1 MADQREL
8 IGHQLQ
14 ALYTV
19 GQQSPLRL
27 LLNQSRAES
36 VSRHLRYYDYFFT
49 ARRDMVSHYVS
60 ALQRQKAIEAQIQQ
74 SMVEL
79 QAMQVTSEQEHTA
92 LLAIQDDRKQL
103 LVNMDKDV
111 STKSGELKQ
120 LERDRAALQKVI
132 DQIEQQRA
140 LAFALEQ
147 KRQAEMLAAQQKQ
160 ESDQQ
165 NTAKEPTKAATSEPE
180 PLITD
185 TKNTVSGD
193 ESQAEPL
200 YSSADMHRLQSTSF
214 KQRKGVMG
222 WPVKGAVEHRFGEPR
237 QGSVTWEGLR
247 ILAKAGTE
255 VRAVHY
261 GRVVYADWLRGQ
273 GMLMILDHGDGYMS
287 LYAHNDVL
295 LHGQGEWVQAGDSI
309 ARVGNSGG
317 EKETGLYFEI
327 RQAGRTVDPATWLG
341 KR

>member
-1 MADQREL
+1 MAGQREL

-14 ALYTV
+14 ALYKI

-27 LLNQSRAES
+27 LLNQSHAES
-36 VSRHLRYYDYFFT
+36 VSRHLRYYDYFFS

-60 ALQRQKAIEAQIQQ
+60 ALQRQKAVEAQIRQ

-79 QAMQVTSEQEHTA
+79 QSMQVASEQEHA
-92 LLAIQDDRKQL
+92 SLLAIQNNRKQL
-103 LVNMDKDV
+103 LVSMDKTV

-120 LERDRAALQKVI
+120 LERDRSALQKVI
-132 DQIEQQRA
+132 DQIEQQRT

-147 KRQAEMLAAQQKQ
+147 KRQANILAAQQKQ
-160 ESDQQ
+160 ASDQQ
-165 NTAKEPTKAATSEPE
+165 KAAKEPAKAVTGEPE
-180 PLITD
+180 TLIAD
-185 TKNTVSGD
+185 TKNTESSD
-193 ESQAEPL
+193 ESQAELL
-200 YSSADMHRLQSTSF
+200 YSSADMQRLQSTSF
-214 KQRKGVMG
+214 KQRKGVMP
-222 WPVKGAVEHRFGEPR
+222 WPVKGSVEHRFGDPR
-237 QGSVTWEGLR
+237 QGSISWEGLR
-247 ILAKAGTE
+247 ILAKAGTD

-273 GMLMILDHGDGYMS
+273 GMLVILDHGDGYMS

-295 LHGQGEWVQAGDSI
+295 LHSQGEWVQAGDSI

-317 EKETGLYFEI
+317 EKEAGLYFEI

-341 KR
+341 QR